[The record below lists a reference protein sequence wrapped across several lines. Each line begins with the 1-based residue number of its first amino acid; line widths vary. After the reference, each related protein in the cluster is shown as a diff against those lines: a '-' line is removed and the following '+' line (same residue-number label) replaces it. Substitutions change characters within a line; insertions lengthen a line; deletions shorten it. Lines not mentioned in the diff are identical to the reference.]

1 MQDDF
6 GAVGNVVG
14 YQGGKTDSEIDV
26 VTVRQF
32 LGYTR
37 GQLLPLQ
44 PCLVRDRGACSHGQG
59 ALLNAFGG
67 GLPGCQGTTRDT

>member
-6 GAVGNVVG
+6 DAVGNVISQTRVG
-14 YQGGKTDSEIDV
+14 RPIEIDV

-44 PCLVRDRGACSHGQG
+44 PLGGDRGACSHDKVPFSM
-59 ALLNAFGG
+59 LLAAARPAAN
-67 GLPGCQGTTRDT
+67 GTTRDT